1 MQALPLLYYVYNTL
15 RMNMPFYRDKAM
27 QDLRDQ
33 IRRDQLAS
41 FVRLK
46 GGFPFPLAGAIYWL
60 ALGVAG
66 YFLTLKQWNLAAFI
80 FSGAIF
86 PLAILLSKLFRSDF
100 MKDRTAT
107 GDVLGPA
114 FTSMLLF
121 YAIAFPAYFA
131 APELLPLI
139 VAVGMSQHWPVIGWS
154 YGKPLLYS
162 AHAVIRAL
170 GAAAIWVMLPDGR
183 TTLLPFWV
191 AAVYLGTVVAII
203 AVWRTERARA
213 AAPA

>member
-1 MQALPLLYYVYNTL
+1 MWIYRERAVQTL
-15 RMNMPFYRDKAM
+15 RE
-27 QDLRDQ
+27 QV
-33 IRRDQLAS
+33 RRDQLGS

-46 GGFPFPLAGAIYWL
+46 GGFPFPLAGAVYWL
-60 ALGVAG
+60 ALGIAG
-66 YFLTLKQWNLAAFI
+66 YSMTLESWNLAAFV

-86 PLAILLSKLFRSDF
+86 PLAILFSKLFRSDF
-100 MKDRTAT
+100 MRDSTAT

-121 YAIAFPAYFA
+121 YAIAFPAYA
-131 APELLPLI
+131 YAPELVPLI

-154 YGKPLLYS
+154 YGKPALYS
-162 AHAVIRAL
+162 AHAVIRAI
-170 GAAAIWVMLPDGR
+170 GAAALWMTLPDGR

-191 AAVYLGTVVAII
+191 AAVYLGTVVAILI
-203 AVWRTERARA
+203 VWRRERA

>member
-1 MQALPLLYYVYNTL
+1 MPLYKDQAVEAL
-15 RMNMPFYRDKAM
+15 RAE
-27 QDLRDQ
+27 
-33 IRRDQLAS
+33 IRRDQLGS

-46 GGFPFPLAGAIYWL
+46 GGFPFPLAGALYWL
-60 ALGVAG
+60 ALGIAG
-66 YFLTLKQWNLAAFI
+66 SFLTLKQWNLAAFV

-107 GDVLGPA
+107 GDILGPA

-121 YAIAFPAYFA
+121 YAIAVPALGY
-131 APELLPLI
+131 APELVPLI

-154 YGKPLLYS
+154 YGKPLIYS

-170 GAAAIWVMLPDGR
+170 GAAAIWVWLPDQR
-183 TTLLPFWV
+183 LTLLPFWV
-191 AAVYLGTVVAII
+191 ALVYLGTVAAILM
-203 AVWRTERARA
+203 AWRRERA
-213 AAPA
+213 AARA

>member
-1 MQALPLLYYVYNTL
+1 MYREQVVQSL
-15 RMNMPFYRDKAM
+15 RE
-27 QDLRDQ
+27 QV
-33 IRRDQLAS
+33 RRDQLGS

-46 GGFPFPLAGAIYWL
+46 GGFPFPLAGAVYWL

-66 YFLTLKQWNLAAFI
+66 YYLKLESWNLAAFI

-86 PLAILLSKLFRSDF
+86 PLAVVLSKIFRSDF
-100 MKDRTAT
+100 MKDKTAT

-114 FTSMLLF
+114 FTAMLLF
-121 YAIAFPAYFA
+121 YAIAFPAYA
-131 APELLPLI
+131 NAPQLVPLI
-139 VAVGMSQHWPVIGWS
+139 VAIGMSQHWPVIGWS

-170 GAAAIWVMLPDGR
+170 GAMAIWVWLPDGR

-191 AAVYLGTVVAII
+191 AFVYLGTVAAIVM
-203 AVWRTERARA
+203 VWRREARA
-213 AAPA
+213 AAAA

>member
-1 MQALPLLYYVYNTL
+1 MQGL
-15 RMNMPFYRDKAM
+15 RE
-27 QDLRDQ
+27 QV
-33 IRRDQLAS
+33 RRDQLSS

-46 GGFPFPLAGAIYWL
+46 GGFPFPLAGAVYWI
-60 ALGVAG
+60 ALGIAG
-66 YFLTLKQWNLAAFI
+66 FSLPLKSWNLAAFV

-86 PLAILLSKLFRSDF
+86 PLAVVLSRVFRSDF
-100 MKDRTAT
+100 MKDQTAT
-107 GDVLGPA
+107 GDVLGAA

-121 YAIAFPAYFA
+121 YAIAFPAYA
-131 APELLPLI
+131 YAPDLVPLV

-170 GAAAIWVMLPDGR
+170 GAAAIWIWLPESR

-191 AAVYLGTVVAII
+191 AAVYLGTVVAIVM
-203 AVWRTERARA
+203 VWRRERVRLPA
-213 AAPA
+213 ADAPNV